1 MTNETRTA
9 WAWGLATVHTTGAV
23 LDAWYPEP
31 RLGSAVTDEP
41 PSLLA
46 EAQQEVKRLE
56 RAQRRQGL

>member
-31 RLGSAVTDEP
+31 RLGSDVTDEP
-41 PSLLA
+41 LF
-46 EAQQEVKRLE
+46 
-56 RAQRRQGL
+56 